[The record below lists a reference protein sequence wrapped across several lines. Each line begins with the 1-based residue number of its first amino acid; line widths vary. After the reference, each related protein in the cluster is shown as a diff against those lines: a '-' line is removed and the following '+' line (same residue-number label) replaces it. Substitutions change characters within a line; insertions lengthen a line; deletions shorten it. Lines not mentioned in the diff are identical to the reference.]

1 MTNKWL
7 HVIGMGDSGMESILP
22 KYVEQIYSAD
32 VLVGG
37 ERQLEFVH
45 NFRGKKLVLKSPLG
59 KVVDEL
65 KTNHQGQKVVVLAS
79 GDPLFYGIGAY
90 LARIV
95 GQEHVEV
102 IPFVSSLQ
110 LAFARCSE
118 NWQDAR
124 LISLHGRSIAGLAQR
139 INGADK
145 VGLLTDNVN
154 TPSSI
159 AAYLLRFHFNEYR
172 VFVGE
177 NLGSERERTGW
188 YPIEEL
194 VDKEFSPLTV
204 VILKKEPAADTKH
217 FGLGIH
223 DDEFAQRK
231 PVRGMVTKRE
241 VRVLSLS
248 ELNLKPNDV
257 LWDIGACTGSISIE
271 SILQTPGL
279 RAYAIEKNEEDYQNL
294 LENQTRF
301 RTDFTAVHGRAPAG
315 LEEFPDPDAV
325 FIGGSNG
332 ELADLLQIC
341 AARLQ
346 ENGRIVLNA
355 GTIETLYRAQ
365 QILQNLGF
373 HVSVTLVQTARSKP
387 ILNLTR
393 FEGMNPI
400 YIVTGWREAG
410 GNCAS

>member
-1 MTNKWL
+1 MTHKWL
-7 HVIGMGDSGMESILP
+7 HVIGIGDSGIDSLLP
-22 KYVEQIYSAD
+22 KYIEQINSAE

-37 ERQLEFVH
+37 ERQLEFVP
-45 NFRGKKLVLKSPLG
+45 NFSGKKLVLKAPLD
-59 KVVDEL
+59 KVLDEL
-65 KTNHQGQKVVVLAS
+65 KTKHQGQNIVVLAS

-90 LARIV
+90 LARMV
-95 GQEHVEV
+95 GPEYVEV

-110 LAFARCSE
+110 LAFARCCE

-124 LISLHGRSIAGLAQR
+124 LISLHGRSIHGLAQK
-139 INGADK
+139 IHGADK

-159 AAYLLRFHFNEYR
+159 AAYLLRFRFHEYK

-177 NLGSERERTGW
+177 NLGSEQEKTGW
-188 YPIEEL
+188 YSIEEL
-194 VDKEFSPLTV
+194 VDKLFSPLTV
-204 VILKKEPAADTKH
+204 VVLKRDADAMPLH
-217 FGLGIH
+217 FRFGIH

-248 ELNLKPNDV
+248 ELGLKSNSV

-271 SILQTPGL
+271 AIHQTPGL
-279 RAYAIEKNEEDYQNL
+279 QVYAIEKNEEDYQNL
-294 LENQTRF
+294 LENQARF
-301 RTDFTAVHGRAPAG
+301 RTDFTAIHGRAPEG
-315 LEEFPDPDAV
+315 LDKFAAPDAV
-325 FIGGSNG
+325 FIGGNNG
-332 ELADLLQIC
+332 ELVELLHIC
-341 AARLQ
+341 AARLK

-355 GTIETLYRAQ
+355 GTIETLYLAQ
-365 QILQNLGF
+365 QTLQTLGF

-400 YIVTGWREAG
+400 YIVTGWIESGENNAK
-410 GNCAS
+410 

>member
-1 MTNKWL
+1 MTYKWL
-7 HVIGMGDSGMESILP
+7 HVIGIGDSGVESLLP

-37 ERQLEFVH
+37 ERQLEFVPD
-45 NFRGKKLVLKSPLG
+45 FVGEKLVLKAPLG
-59 KVVDEL
+59 KVLDKL
-65 KTNHQGQKVVVLAS
+65 KTEHQGQKVVVLAS

-90 LARIV
+90 LARMV
-95 GQEHVEV
+95 GQEYVEV
-102 IPFVSSLQ
+102 VPFVSSLQ
-110 LAFARCSE
+110 LAFARCCE

-124 LISLHGRSIAGLAQR
+124 LISLHGRSIRGLAQK

-159 AAYLLRFHFNEYR
+159 ASYLLRFRFHEYR

-188 YPIEEL
+188 YQLEEL
-194 VDKEFSPLTV
+194 VGKQFSPLAV
-204 VILKKEPAADTKH
+204 VVLKRIAGVSPIH
-217 FGLGIH
+217 FGFGIH

-248 ELNLKPNDV
+248 ELSLKPNSV

-271 SILQTPGL
+271 AIHQTPGL
-279 RAYAIEKNEEDYQNL
+279 QVYAIEKNEEEYENL
-294 LENQTRF
+294 LENQARF
-301 RTDFTAVHGRAPAG
+301 RTDFIAVHGRAPAG
-315 LEEFPDPDAV
+315 LNEFADPDAV

-332 ELADLLQIC
+332 ELVDLLQIC
-341 AARLQ
+341 AERLKKD
-346 ENGRIVLNA
+346 GRIVLNA
-355 GTIETLYRAQ
+355 GTIETLYLAQ
-365 QILQNLGF
+365 QTLQNLGF

-400 YIVTGWREAG
+400 YIVSGWKGKGEDNAT
-410 GNCAS
+410 